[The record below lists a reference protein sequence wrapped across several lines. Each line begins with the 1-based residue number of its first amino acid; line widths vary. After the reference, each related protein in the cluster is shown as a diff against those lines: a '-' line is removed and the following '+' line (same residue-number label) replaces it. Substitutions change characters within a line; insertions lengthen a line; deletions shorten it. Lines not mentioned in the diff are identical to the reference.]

1 MPLEL
6 SVMVDES
13 GSEDSRYYLVTLV
26 FHDQADDI
34 AGPIA
39 LYESALRQKG
49 LPDVP
54 LHTSPLMNGHDDY
67 RDMGIEQRKRM
78 LSAFFMML
86 QHMPVRYRTLSY
98 AKREV
103 GDRDALTARIRRDIV
118 NLIFDELAYFQSFD
132 AVKVYYDS
140 GQGVVTKAIHDAVE
154 YALSKNAIVY
164 RDASPT
170 QYRLLQVAD
179 LLCTLELTEIKYQ
192 AHEQTAT
199 DEKVFGTHGRFK
211 KLYLRIARR
220 KLL

>member
-26 FHDQADDI
+26 FHDQAKDI
-34 AGPIA
+34 SGPIA
-39 LYESALRQKG
+39 LYEAALRQKG

-54 LHTSPLMNGHDDY
+54 LHASPLMNGHDDY
-67 RDMGIEQRKRM
+67 RGMGIEQRKRM
-78 LSAFFMML
+78 LSAFFMMF

-98 AKREV
+98 VKREV
-103 GDRDALTARIRRDIV
+103 SDRDALTARIRRDIV

-132 AVKVYYDS
+132 AVKVYYDQ
-140 GQGVVTKAIHDAVE
+140 GQGIVTKAIHDAVE

-164 RDASPT
+164 RDASPA

-211 KLYLRIARR
+211 KLYLRVARR

>member
-26 FHDQADDI
+26 FHDQAKDI
-34 AGPIA
+34 SGPIA
-39 LYESALRQKG
+39 LYEAALRQKG

-54 LHTSPLMNGHDDY
+54 LHASPLMNGHDDY
-67 RDMGIEQRKRM
+67 RGMGIEQRKRM
-78 LSAFFMML
+78 LSAFFMMF
-86 QHMPVRYRTLSY
+86 QHMPVRYRTLFY
-98 AKREV
+98 VKREV
-103 GDRDALTARIRRDIV
+103 SDRDALTARIRRDIV

-132 AVKVYYDS
+132 AVKVYYDQ
-140 GQGVVTKAIHDAVE
+140 GQGIVTKAIHDAVE

-164 RDASPT
+164 RDASPA
-170 QYRLLQVAD
+170 QYRLVQVAD

-211 KLYLRIARR
+211 KLYLRVARR

>member
-6 SVMVDES
+6 SIMVDES

-26 FHDQADDI
+26 FHDQAADI
-34 AGPIA
+34 ATPIA
-39 LYESALRQKG
+39 LYEASLRERG
-49 LPDVP
+49 LPDIP

-67 RDMGIEQRKRM
+67 EALTLERRKRL
-78 LSAFFMML
+78 LSAFFMMF
-86 QHMPVRYRTLSY
+86 QHMPVRYRTFAY

-103 GDRDALTARIRRDIV
+103 GGREALTSRIRRDIV
-118 NLIFDELAYFQSFD
+118 NLIFDELSYFQSYCV
-132 AVKVYYDS
+132 VKVYYDG

-164 RDASPT
+164 RDASPV

-192 AHEQTAT
+192 RHEQTST

-211 KLYLRIARR
+211 RLYLRIARR

>member
-26 FHDQADDI
+26 FHDQAADI
-34 AGPIA
+34 ATPIA
-39 LYESALRQKG
+39 LYEAALREKG
-49 LPDVP
+49 LPDLP
-54 LHTSPLMNGHDDY
+54 LHASPLMNGHDDY
-67 RDMGIEQRKRM
+67 EGLSLERRKRM
-78 LSAFFMML
+78 FSAFFMMF
-86 QHMPVRYRTLSY
+86 QHMPIRYRTLAY
-98 AKREV
+98 IKREV
-103 GDRDALTARIRRDIV
+103 GDRDSLTTRIRRDIV
-118 NLIFDELAYFQSFD
+118 NLIFDELAYFQSYD
-132 AVKVYYDS
+132 VVKVYYDG
-140 GQGVVTKAIHDAVE
+140 GQSVVTKAIHDAVE

-164 RDASPT
+164 RNASPM

-192 AHEQTAT
+192 RHEQTAT
-199 DEKVFGTHGRFK
+199 DEKIFGAHGRFN